1 LNQRE
6 ASGFLR
12 AERTQSSYGDLHDTI
27 LLIFEEA
34 ICLFDMREGERMG
47 YEWGRINLAFI
58 LMAVMVVACLAV
70 VLDISVQV

>member
-1 LNQRE
+1 MNQRE

-34 ICLFDMREGERMG
+34 ICLFDIREGERMG
-47 YEWGRINLAFI
+47 YEWGRIDLAFI
-58 LMAVMVVACLAV
+58 LMAVMVITRLAV
-70 VLDISVQV
+70 VLYISGQV